1 MALENKSGSIT
12 SVLQETRVFP
22 PASEFART
30 AHVSSIEEYQALW
43 NRAKDDPEGFW
54 GEQARQ
60 LLSWSRPW
68 EQVLDW
74 KAQGPGDLG
83 LRNSRVGLHPQ

>member
-22 PASEFART
+22 PAPEFART

-54 GEQARQ
+54 GEKAR
-60 LLSWSRPW
+60 LRP
-68 EQVLDW
+68 
-74 KAQGPGDLG
+74 
-83 LRNSRVGLHPQ
+83 PQCCKTIVDS